1 MVRVVVTLSY
11 PKLIFKDAVFLEIR

>member
-11 PKLIFKDAVFLEIR
+11 PNLIFKDAVFLEIR